1 MVRENF
7 IVTVVQIL
15 LRYYE
20 EMVKPNLLV
29 SSHYIYVLFGVTVT
43 IVSILSDSFIVEKV
57 KEVIGNVLVREL
69 KKG

>member
-1 MVRENF
+1 
-7 IVTVVQIL
+7 
-15 LRYYE
+15 
-20 EMVKPNLLV
+20 MVKPNLLV